1 MYPVVKWLASGGT
14 LLLLNAALA
23 PALATDAGL
32 NLLVVPEGGAALHFQ
47 HGQIDHLRRIVMTE
61 LAERGHTVFDETVIP
76 GYGTP
81 RTNPAIAAAAMAKQ
95 ASRALSVPLDAV
107 ILVSANVSL
116 KTGAYVSRLEVRPQA
131 RLVDGRTGQ
140 HIALIALAPS
150 RSQRVPGTCRQG
162 CLRDMAAKLVEA
174 RSGHLGAEIA
184 RRLAKRS
191 HAHPSP
197 TIAGVPATTPA
208 SVGYELNFRGFS
220 ARDLTEIEEYLAVFR
235 GYRGFD
241 RTKSGAVYSYRTNLD
256 HPELE
261 RSLRKMLRLMGIGA
275 RITPTGRSIVID
287 AAGTQHPPA
296 ATSKDW

>member
-14 LLLLNAALA
+14 LLLLNASLA
-23 PALATDAGL
+23 PALASDASL
-32 NLLVVPEGGAALHFQ
+32 NLLVVAEGGAVSNFQ
-47 HGQIDHLRRIVMTE
+47 LGQMDHVARMVMTE
-61 LAERGHTVFDETVIP
+61 LTERGHTVFDDTIIP
-76 GYGTP
+76 GYGAP
-81 RTNPAIAAAAMAKQ
+81 RANPASAAAMAKLT
-95 ASRALSVPLDAV
+95 SRALSVPLDAV
-107 ILVSANVSL
+107 ISVSANVSL
-116 KTGAYVSRLEVRPQA
+116 KTGAYVSRLEVRAKA

-162 CLRDMAAKLVEA
+162 CLRDLAAKLVEA
-174 RSGHLGAEIA
+174 RSSHLGAEIA

-191 HAHPSP
+191 RAHPSP
-197 TIAGVPATTPA
+197 PIPKVPETTPA
-208 SVGYELNFRGFS
+208 SVGYELNFRGID

-241 RTKSGAVYSYRTNLD
+241 RSKSGAVYSYRSDLNQ
-256 HPELE
+256 PELE

-275 RITPTGRSIVID
+275 RITRTGRSIVID
-287 AAGTQHPPA
+287 AAGTQARPP